1 MSSFRVTAG
10 AALVICTVAGASL
23 SPQAA
28 SSEQAASPARATK
41 PPTMDKV
48 DYHVHI
54 KGELTPEST
63 LQKSR
68 ETGIAYGV
76 ALNGGLSFPI
86 SNDAGLEP
94 FLQAARKQGFAYVA
108 FQAEGREW
116 VTLFTR
122 PALEKFD
129 YIFTDSMTWTDDN
142 GTRMRLW
149 IKNEVGTI
157 EDPQKFMDTLV
168 KRATGIFDREPI
180 DIYVN
185 STFLPEQLQPDYDK
199 LWTPARMKAIVD
211 GLARNGVAMEINNRY
226 RIPSAAFVKLAKQ
239 HGVKFACGTN
249 NTNANDLGANEY
261 CKEMIRDCDLKEAD
275 FWIPPADGKKA
286 IQRKPLPKS

>member
-1 MSSFRVTAG
+1 MSSFRLTAR
-10 AALVICTVAGASL
+10 AVLVICTVAGASL
-23 SPQAA
+23 SPLAA
-28 SSEQAASPARATK
+28 SSSEQTTASPSKATK

-68 ETGIAYGV
+68 EVGIAYGV

-94 FLQAARKQGFAYVA
+94 FLQVARKQGFAYVA

-142 GTRMRLW
+142 GKRMRLW
-149 IKNEVGTI
+149 IKDEVG
-157 EDPQKFMDTLV
+157 D
-168 KRATGIFDREPI
+168 DRRCAE
-180 DIYVN
+180 VHGHAREARHERS
-185 STFLPEQLQPDYDK
+185 STRSRS
-199 LWTPARMKAIVD
+199 T
-211 GLARNGVAMEINNRY
+211 
-226 RIPSAAFVKLAKQ
+226 S
-239 HGVKFACGTN
+239 T
-249 NTNANDLGANEY
+249 
-261 CKEMIRDCDLKEAD
+261 
-275 FWIPPADGKKA
+275 
-286 IQRKPLPKS
+286 